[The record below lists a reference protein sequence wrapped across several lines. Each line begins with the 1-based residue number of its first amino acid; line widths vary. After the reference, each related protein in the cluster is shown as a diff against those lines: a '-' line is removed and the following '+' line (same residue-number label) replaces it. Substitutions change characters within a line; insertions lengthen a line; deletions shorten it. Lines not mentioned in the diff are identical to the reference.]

1 MNLKITIFS
10 RKNFNCLIEIKNNS
24 NKIMCRI
31 MRQLEKLTI
40 KFLLE
45 QSVEVF
51 SQRPALAFVGKN
63 PISYAAVYEKVRFV
77 SQLLHKQGIITGD
90 RVAILGEN
98 MPNWGITFLAVTCM
112 GCVAVPILPDFHSN
126 EVNHIIK
133 HAECKAVF
141 VSKRLYEKLIED
153 EFEKSTTL
161 ILMDNFY
168 LIPPKAKKDKLRE
181 AIKESSKEF
190 AKLKEAAL
198 RFTKKMSTEVQEDDL
213 ASIVYTSGTTG
224 HSKGVMLTHKNI
236 VSNAVSARE
245 FQEVTENDRFISILP
260 LSHTMEC
267 TVGFVIPLLNGAA
280 VFYLDKPPIARVLL
294 PAMEIVKPTMIVAV
308 PLILEKIFKTR
319 ILPKFNK
326 KPLIRK
332 LYKVPQIRR
341 RLHQIAGKKLFESF
355 GGELRFFGIG
365 GALLAPEVE
374 LFLMESN
381 FPYAIGYGL
390 TETSPL
396 VAGCGPGKTRYRST
410 GNVLPDVQ
418 VKIHNPD
425 KVTGEGEVLVKG
437 PNVMKGYYKD
447 PDRTTE
453 VFTED
458 GWFKTGDLG
467 AFDKDQYLYIKGR
480 LKNVILG
487 PSGENIYP
495 EEIEAKINKLEYVL
509 ESLVFQEQGRL
520 VARIHLDYERL
531 DKKYDMRKISDS
543 QMEQDIR
550 DFLETLRQSVN
561 AEVSTFSRINKVI
574 EQVEPFEK
582 TPTHKI
588 KRYLYSN

>member
-1 MNLKITIFS
+1 M
-10 RKNFNCLIEIKNNS
+10 RK
-24 NKIMCRI
+24 
-31 MRQLEKLTI
+31 LEKLTI
-40 KFLLE
+40 KCLLE
-45 QSVEVF
+45 QSVESF
-51 SQRPALAFVGKN
+51 SQRPALAFVGEN

-112 GCVAVPILPDFHSN
+112 GCIAVPILPDFHSN

-133 HAECKAVF
+133 HAECKSVF
-141 VSKRLYEKLIED
+141 VSKRLYEKLIEG

-161 ILMDNFY
+161 ILMDDFS
-168 LIPPKAKKDKLRE
+168 LIPPKTKKDKLRE
-181 AIKESSKEF
+181 AIKESGKEF
-190 AKLKEAAL
+190 AKLKEVAL
-198 RFTKKMSTEVQEDDL
+198 RFTKKMTAEVQEDDL

-236 VSNAVSARE
+236 ISNAISARE
-245 FQEVTENDRFISILP
+245 FQEITENDRFISILP

-308 PLILEKIFKTR
+308 PLILEKIYKTR
-319 ILPKFNK
+319 ILPKFNQ

-341 RLHQIAGKKLFESF
+341 RLHQIAGKKLLESF

-374 LFLMESN
+374 LFLIEAG

-410 GNVLPDVQ
+410 GNVLLDVR

-425 KVTGEGEVLVKG
+425 KVTGEGEILVKG

-467 AFDKDQYLYIKGR
+467 TFDEDQYLYIKGR

-495 EEIEAKINKLEYVL
+495 EEIEAKINKLEHVL

-531 DKKYDMRKISDS
+531 DKKYHMRKISDS
-543 QMEQDIR
+543 QIEQEIR
-550 DFLETLRQSVN
+550 DFLETMRQSVN
-561 AEVSTFSRINKVI
+561 SEVSTFSRINKVI

-588 KRYLYSN
+588 KRYLYSS